1 MEATERATL
10 APFAQK
16 SGESRGRKYAEPSHA
31 YRTEFQRDRARI
43 IHSRA
48 FRRLEYKTQV
58 FLNGTGDHLRTR
70 LTHSIEVASISRTI
84 ARALS
89 INEDLAEA
97 IALAHDLGHTPFG
110 HSGEEIL
117 AECMRDH
124 GGFEHNRQSLRVV
137 ELLENPYPAF
147 PGLNLTFEVREGLRK
162 HEPFYDDKAQ
172 SDNVAQA
179 SRLRLDEECEPEARP
194 ALDTFRGFDEFA
206 EVDVTRRRLPHWRQ
220 EGVTYFVTFR
230 LADSIPADKL
240 VYLEEERSRWLQ
252 SHPEPWTE
260 QQKRDYY
267 ERFTVPIERWLDAGY
282 GSCVLRD
289 ERASKT
295 VADALQHFDGDR
307 YILGAWVVMPNHVH
321 VLVTP
326 KGSQTLA
333 DILHSWKSFTA
344 HEINRQLNR
353 SGQLWQH
360 ESYDHMVRN
369 DPSRFRISQY
379 IERNPEFAGL
389 KVAQASRLRTGE
401 ERKPEARATLGYNY
415 PALEA
420 QVADIADEIT
430 YYSHDLDDAVD
441 FQILSTDQLETNE
454 VWQSSQRAVLT
465 RYPDAREP
473 ELHKLVIRDIID
485 LEVQDVI
492 ATSARATADSG
503 VRSADEVRKQPEPL
517 VRYSKRLGEANR
529 ALREFLYANVYYH
542 PRVAEVNR
550 RAGAMLRKVFQSYVS
565 DPTQLGT
572 GALKRIEQEGLH
584 RTVCD
589 YVAGMTDRYLMEEY
603 ARLTA

>member
-1 MEATERATL
+1 MSENWKTREQMEATERATL

-84 ARALS
+84 TRALS

-117 AECMRDH
+117 AQCMRDH

-147 PGLNLTFEVREGLRK
+147 SGLNLTFEVREGLRK
-162 HEPFYDDKAQ
+162 HE
-172 SDNVAQA
+172 
-179 SRLRLDEECEPEARP
+179 
-194 ALDTFRGFDEFA
+194 T
-206 EVDVTRRRLPHWRQ
+206 LP
-220 EGVTYFVTFR
+220 
-230 LADSIPADKL
+230 S
-240 VYLEEERSRWLQ
+240 
-252 SHPEPWTE
+252 
-260 QQKRDYY
+260 
-267 ERFTVPIERWLDAGY
+267 
-282 GSCVLRD
+282 
-289 ERASKT
+289 
-295 VADALQHFDGDR
+295 
-307 YILGAWVVMPNHVH
+307 
-321 VLVTP
+321 
-326 KGSQTLA
+326 
-333 DILHSWKSFTA
+333 
-344 HEINRQLNR
+344 
-353 SGQLWQH
+353 
-360 ESYDHMVRN
+360 
-369 DPSRFRISQY
+369 
-379 IERNPEFAGL
+379 
-389 KVAQASRLRTGE
+389 
-401 ERKPEARATLGYNY
+401 
-415 PALEA
+415 LEA

-441 FQILSTDQLETNE
+441 FQILTTDQLETNE

-492 ATSARATADSG
+492 ATSARAIADSG
-503 VRSADEVRKQPEPL
+503 VQSADEVRKQPEPL
-517 VRYSKRLGEANR
+517 VRYSKSQGEANR

-550 RAGAMLRKVFQSYVS
+550 RAGAMLRKVFQSYLT

-603 ARLTA
+603 TRLTA